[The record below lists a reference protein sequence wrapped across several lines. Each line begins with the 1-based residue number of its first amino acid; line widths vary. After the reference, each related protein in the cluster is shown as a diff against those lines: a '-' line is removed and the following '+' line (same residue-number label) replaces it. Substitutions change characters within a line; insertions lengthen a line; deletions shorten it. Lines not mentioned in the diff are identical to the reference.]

1 MADLRARI
9 PLVSPMTRR
18 GLRSRNTDAIV
29 YRYHYIRSMPEP
41 IKADK
46 LVEVVNDIEANAV
59 SASEKLQS
67 IQEKLELG
75 EKITAEDLDIVVT
88 SINRIDVLARDRQD
102 VGH

>member
-1 MADLRARI
+1 
-9 PLVSPMTRR
+9 
-18 GLRSRNTDAIV
+18 
-29 YRYHYIRSMPEP
+29 MPEP